1 MNKSLGSSVPVN
13 VQASAWVVLAS
24 MYMGTRAQDAINT
37 CRQAQLPLGYINKKK
52 QKKNLNRVT
61 V

>member
-52 QKKNLNRVT
+52 KKKKT
-61 V
+61 